1 MSIRFV
7 TKDIHAYLDYPVA
20 ISLIAAPIILG
31 LGQTNPWATRL
42 SVCAGI
48 AALIL
53 TIFTDHR
60 TGLVRIIPY
69 WLHVVVDRLVGIAFI
84 AIPFLFGFTGLDAWY
99 YWANAAA
106 VLLVTSVFNAPDR
119 SVEAIAPFKA

>member
-7 TKDIHAYLDYPVA
+7 TKTVHAYLDYPVA
-20 ISLIAAPIILG
+20 LSLMATPYLLG

-42 SVCAGI
+42 SLAVGI

-60 TGLVRIIPY
+60 TGLVHLIPY
-69 WLHVVVDRLVGIAFI
+69 WLHLIVDRIVGIV
-84 AIPFLFGFTGLDAWY
+84 FLAAPAVFGFTGLDAWY
-99 YWANAAA
+99 YWANGIA
-106 VLLVTSVFNAPDR
+106 VLLVTLVLNAP
-119 SVEAIAPFKA
+119 ENK